1 VDHHIVTLVDFYYR
15 FFVEALPAVLRDRE
29 DRDVTVS
36 LHGLRYYTTLSV
48 ADDVAGW
55 AEETVYWT
63 LTAILLDE
71 PYCSEPC
78 TTGLN
83 DVTNCCFTDSH

>member
-1 VDHHIVTLVDFYYR
+1 VTLVDFYYR

-36 LHGLRYYTTLSV
+36 LHSLRDYTTLSI
-48 ADDVAGW
+48 ANDVARG
-55 AEETVYWT
+55 AEETVYCT

-71 PYCSEPC
+71 LDCSEPC
-78 TTGLN
+78 TTGFN